1 MLVVKAINAK
11 YQSVVNKAVSWMDK
25 YESADEQRNIASD
38 NTECEYEEDDK
49 LWRKWDR
56 RCVQAYDRYLEYMDE
71 LPKREQDNIERKLA

>member
-11 YQSVVNKAVSWMDK
+11 HQSVVNKAVSWMEK
-25 YESADEQRNIASD
+25 YELANYQRNIASD
-38 NTECEYEEDDK
+38 NTECDYEEDDK

-56 RCVQAYDRYLEYMDE
+56 RCIQAYDRYTEYMEE